1 MWIADSPSGV
11 YRDHALS
18 DKLRMDAYADTVL
31 SQFVRPEPG
40 YGRGQGQSLTI
51 TRIGRLAR
59 AGRVSEQDRLP
70 TVRPVV
76 TTHAVSVSEWGNK
89 IELTEFEED
98 LTHFSLQ
105 PQMETALRE
114 QMAITMD
121 YMTATALKTAPV
133 KFTPKVASQTF
144 TTTGSPVAGA
154 ADRNLNVSDIE
165 AIRDYMRQ
173 TLLAPGF
180 RGNRYVGVLSTR
192 AARGLKQDPR
202 YKDWF
207 VYKEN
212 RGFIDSYVASFEDM
226 DFYETNNVDA
236 LADLAG
242 TSTVLGEALFFG
254 ADPGGWAVIRDP
266 ELRISPK
273 VFDLGRVW
281 EIGWVGTLEAFLSY
295 PLASNS
301 RIVHVTSA

>member
-18 DKLRMDAYADTVL
+18 EKLRMDAYADTVL

-40 YGRGQGQSLTI
+40 YGRGMGQSMTI

-59 AGRVSEQDRLP
+59 AGKVAEQDRLP
-70 TVRPVV
+70 VVRPAV
-76 TTHAVSVSEWGNK
+76 TTHSVQVSEWGNK

-105 PQMETALRE
+105 PQMEDALRS
-114 QMAITMD
+114 QMSITMD
-121 YMTATALKTAPV
+121 YMTSQALKTTLI

-144 TTTGSPVAGA
+144 TTTGTPVAGA

-165 AIRDYMRQ
+165 VIRDYLRQ
-173 TLLAPGF
+173 TLIAPPF
-180 RGNRYVGVLSTR
+180 RGGRYIGVLSTR

-212 RGFIDSYVASFEDM
+212 RGFIDSYVYSFEDM
-226 DFYETNNVDA
+226 DFYESNNTDA
-236 LADLAG
+236 IADLAG
-242 TSTVLGEALFFG
+242 TSTVLGEGLFF
-254 ADPGGWAVIRDP
+254 AMDPGGWAVIRDP

-281 EIGWVGTLEAFLSY
+281 ELGWVGTLEAFLSY
-295 PLASNS
+295 PLASNA
-301 RIVHVTSA
+301 RVIHLTSA